1 MFTIPFPLEL
11 EKGPSD
17 QDTLLS
23 LEPAFFGDL
32 KENLGGGAA
41 TRIGRLG
48 RTKHDKIVEEKIK
61 E

>member
-1 MFTIPFPLEL
+1 MVTIPFPLEL
-11 EKGPSD
+11 KKGPSD

-32 KENLGGGAA
+32 KGNLGGGAA

-48 RTKHDKIVEEKIK
+48 RMKNEKIV
-61 E
+61 

>member
-11 EKGPSD
+11 EKEPSD

-32 KENLGGGAA
+32 KRIEEVGSYQDWE
-41 TRIGRLG
+41 TR
-48 RTKHDKIVEEKIK
+48 KNEK
-61 E
+61 